1 MVQEDF
7 QIITAVTDKI
17 KQLRTL
23 QSVKVV
29 RLAGSRKDGV
39 DLLLQCCQNASCVI
53 TMLRCMFSKHAI
65 VMAFQL

>member
-7 QIITAVTDKI
+7 QISTAVTDKI
-17 KQLRTL
+17 KQPRTL

-39 DLLLQCCQNASCVI
+39 ELLLQWV
-53 TMLRCMFSKHAI
+53 FSAARMQ
-65 VMAFQL
+65 VV